1 MKCGESLRGERER
14 DEGSERLLG
23 LRRETDSTE
32 ECSLGLSQEERG
44 RGGEIRK
51 SCRGKNR
58 FGASKKQEIDTFPD
72 QNACLPFIPR
82 STRTSLYV
90 MSTLEPFVTFS

>member
-44 RGGEIRK
+44 RRDGEIRK
-51 SCRGKNR
+51 DLGD
-58 FGASKKQEIDTFPD
+58 SKKVAGEKTVLVRPKSK
-72 QNACLPFIPR
+72 R
-82 STRTSLYV
+82 
-90 MSTLEPFVTFS
+90 